1 MKDKISKMN
10 LHPYSLEEV
19 WTEDV
24 GYVKEEA
31 LLLLDFLHAEVLPVL
46 GGEVFFLK
54 DGHVEF
60 SQYVYEGWSCDR
72 MEHETLSDYVHR
84 SYLKAKDFITHYKAK
99 ENIPLFCIAY
109 CDDIYKLINEEWD
122 Q

>member
-1 MKDKISKMN
+1 MKKNRKEIIDKLG

-46 GGEVFFLK
+46 GGEVFF
-54 DGHVEF
+54 
-60 SQYVYEGWSCDR
+60 
-72 MEHETLSDYVHR
+72 
-84 SYLKAKDFITHYKAK
+84 
-99 ENIPLFCIAY
+99 
-109 CDDIYKLINEEWD
+109 
-122 Q
+122 

>member
-31 LLLLDFLHAEVLPVL
+31 LLLLDFLHAEVLPIF
-46 GGEVFFLK
+46 GGEVYFLK

-60 SQYVYEGWSCDR
+60 SQY
-72 MEHETLSDYVHR
+72 
-84 SYLKAKDFITHYKAK
+84 YLKAKDFITHYKAK

>member
-31 LLLLDFLHAEVLPVL
+31 LLLLDFLHAEVLPIF
-46 GGEVFFLK
+46 GGEVYFLK

-84 SYLKAKDFITHYKAK
+84 SYLMAKDFITQYKAK
-99 ENIPLFCIAY
+99 ENIPLFWITY
-109 CDDIYKLINEEWD
+109 YDNINDLLYDE
-122 Q
+122 